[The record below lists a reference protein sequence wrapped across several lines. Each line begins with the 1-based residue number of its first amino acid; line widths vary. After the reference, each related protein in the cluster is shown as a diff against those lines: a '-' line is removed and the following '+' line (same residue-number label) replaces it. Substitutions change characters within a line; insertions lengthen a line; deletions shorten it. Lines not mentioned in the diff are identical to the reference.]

1 MQYLNAQKPTF
12 EQQDKGLALR
22 VSEQRSGR
30 SLDSN
35 GLEKPL
41 YFFIYYFLGRLALS

>member
-41 YFFIYYFLGRLALS
+41 FFLFIIF